1 MLFKIMKKKKNIWKV
16 IFIIIAIEGLLENI
30 YIDISLNLIV
40 IFWSELLSMKKK
52 VKSKI
57 TIPKKIH
64 YIWLG
69 KTKRIEL
76 LRYV

>member
-1 MLFKIMKKKKNIWKV
+1 MKKKEYIWKV

-52 VKSKI
+52 GKI
-57 TIPKKIH
+57 KN
-64 YIWLG
+64 YDS
-69 KTKRIEL
+69 
-76 LRYV
+76 